1 MSTEQIT
8 RWTTTLI
15 DAGDGSGDAILQ
27 FPDEL
32 IEALGWKEGDE
43 LSIEWEDGEIIL
55 RKIN

>member
-1 MSTEQIT
+1 MNSEPIT
-8 RWTTTLI
+8 CWTTTLI

-32 IEALGWKEGDE
+32 LASLGWKEGDE
-43 LSIEWEDGEIIL
+43 LSIEWEDSKILL

>member
-27 FPDEL
+27 FPDEI